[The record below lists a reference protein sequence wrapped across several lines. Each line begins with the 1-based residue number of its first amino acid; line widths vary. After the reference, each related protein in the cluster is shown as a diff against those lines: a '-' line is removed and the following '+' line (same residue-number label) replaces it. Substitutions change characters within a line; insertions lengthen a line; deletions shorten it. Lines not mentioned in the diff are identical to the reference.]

1 MKKNDY
7 YTISIKHI
15 CQIAIVHFKVKICL
29 SINWGQLVPS
39 CRSGVTCREYFLSHC
54 LLKWSARFLHS
65 PDPPAL
71 RRATGE
77 YIEHGVWFSMHV
89 ASGDACPEVLS
100 LALGV
105 LGVNPAKYWSHPDE
119 FLSFWHLW
127 STSFSFA
134 SLWSVLWHRCWP
146 CGRVGGMMQSLSQP
160 RR

>member
-1 MKKNDY
+1 MCSWYFPPSKPPVNQIIAQTCKNNLWKR
-7 YTISIKHI
+7 TIIIRLVSNKI
-15 CQIAIVHFKVKICL
+15 CQIAIVHFKMKICL
-29 SINWGQLVPS
+29 SISWGQLVPS

-77 YIEHGVWFSMHV
+77 YIEHGVWSSGHV

-100 LALGV
+100 LTLGV
-105 LGVNPAKYWSHPDE
+105 LAVNPAKYWSHPDE

-134 SLWSVLWHRCWP
+134 SL
-146 CGRVGGMMQSLSQP
+146 
-160 RR
+160 